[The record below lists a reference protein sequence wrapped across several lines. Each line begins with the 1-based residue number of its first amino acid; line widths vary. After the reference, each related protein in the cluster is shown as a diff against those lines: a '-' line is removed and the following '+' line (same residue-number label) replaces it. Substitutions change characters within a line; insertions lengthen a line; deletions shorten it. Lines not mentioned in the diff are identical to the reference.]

1 MACTA
6 PPLGIALQAR
16 HICKL
21 EGLAILPPL
30 MWVSG
35 SRRDS
40 LDHGGNQ
47 RVERNRE
54 DGEAGGQEA
63 REAGT
68 IKGDN
73 FI

>member
-1 MACTA
+1 
-6 PPLGIALQAR
+6 
-16 HICKL
+16 
-21 EGLAILPPL
+21 

-40 LDHGGNQ
+40 LGHGGSQ
-47 RVERNRE
+47 RVERSRE